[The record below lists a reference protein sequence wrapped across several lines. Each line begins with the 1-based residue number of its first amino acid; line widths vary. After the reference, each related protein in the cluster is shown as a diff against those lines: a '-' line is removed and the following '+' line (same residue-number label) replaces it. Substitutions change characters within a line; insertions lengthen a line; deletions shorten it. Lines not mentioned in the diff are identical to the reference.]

1 MYLQFP
7 FFVYRLKTV
16 SVWHVRNSSIR
27 FAGGRLF
34 TMNNL
39 PQVKC
44 KLYHSYSR
52 WCRKACR
59 CLREILTNRD
69 QRSRCVNLLYKLEKE
84 ALLHAATRDDVISK
98 VYGYASMFFFFFAIF
113 FMGRQFLWPVC
124 FPGLQ
129 NSFKKVSNLKG
140 KNVLPEEQLI
150 FLLLHCCF
158 TSTVNI

>member
-98 VYGYASMFFFFFAIF
+98 VYGYASMFFFFLPFFSWADNFCGLFASLDYKTLSKRCQTLKEK
-113 FMGRQFLWPVC
+113 MCSQR
-124 FPGLQ
+124 
-129 NSFKKVSNLKG
+129 SN
-140 KNVLPEEQLI
+140 
-150 FLLLHCCF
+150 
-158 TSTVNI
+158 